1 MTEILHSRV
10 EDLPQKRKAEH
21 EGYEYVRR
29 DFVPRFTAKQ
39 CVAAVYEVPP
49 GKSAYPY
56 HYHTANEEIFYI
68 ISGEGVLRT
77 PDGERRV
84 AAGELLFFP
93 ADERGAHKLTNASET
108 ETLVYLDVD
117 TVNPLDVSAYP
128 DSGKIG
134 VWGMGVNKVFRADD
148 AVDYYDGE

>member
-1 MTEILHSRV
+1 MAEILHSNIA
-10 EDLPQKRKAEH
+10 ELPQKRKAEH
-21 EGYEYVRR
+21 DGYEYVRR
-29 DFVPRFTAKQ
+29 DFVPRFAAKQ

-56 HYHTANEEIFYI
+56 HSHTMNEEIFYI

-84 AAGELLFFP
+84 SAGDLLFFP
-93 ADERGAHKLTNASET
+93 ADERGAHKLTNCSQT
-108 ETLVYLDVD
+108 EMLVYLDVD
-117 TVNPLDVSAYP
+117 TANAQDVSFYP

-134 VWGMGVNKVFRADD
+134 VWGLGVNKVFRVDD
-148 AVDYYDGE
+148 EVDYYDGV